1 MEIARIKQQL
11 SIVQVLDHYL
21 PALKLRQASG
31 VKPFMIHCPFHDD
44 KTPSMQVYPETN
56 TVYCFSSNCKLHG
69 KAIDQIDFILHKENL
84 TKHEAI
90 LKAQSLLG
98 HPDHRHVGAG
108 KSGQDTETNHVPSAF
123 AEASADK
130 FEKLFKVFRAN
141 LKKSEYAQRYLQNRN
156 INAEAAQAGFNASG
170 WSQMKQCVIFPLKD
184 KDDKIV
190 SFYGRTIHNKSEARP
205 SFATTYA
212 EASAVKKATAG
223 RHFYSKDRK
232 GLYPRWPIHSTRTL
246 ILTEAVIDA
255 ATIYQ
260 HPNLTSHLVTVL
272 ACYGTNGF
280 TQDHEQAVQS
290 LKYLEEVILFFD
302 GDEAGREGVKR
313 VSEKLRELKLQTTHK
328 SGQEQIKLSQ
338 VETPEGE
345 DVNSLLQSHEA
356 SVIKHLIEN
365 RKPIKEEPKEIHQE
379 PDMVFSSSETLVK
392 AQPVASNLDT
402 TNPHKLIY
410 KTVTANYY
418 IKGGLRNETD
428 SLRISLDIEHPQTQR
443 KSRSKLD
450 LYEDKQVEKIAR
462 EAAEKLQLRADLI
475 QLDLELLTDQLE
487 KHRES
492 TFAPKAFG
500 ASTDKESRETPAT
513 VPAHVESKCKDFLTK
528 PELITRLNELIGKAG
543 VTGEENNRIFLT
555 VIALTYKM
563 HEPLHALIQG
573 SSGSGKTHL
582 LARISGFIP
591 REDRKHFTR
600 VTEGSLYNY
609 GMYDLKNKLICL
621 EDLDGMKEEAQLA
634 FRELQSR
641 GMIVSATSYKDQQ
654 GNISA
659 SEKTVYGPIASIA
672 CTTKG
677 EIYEDNL
684 NRCFIIAVDESLEQ
698 SREVIRYQNLKAA
711 GQIDHGKEQQYTQF
725 IQYLIRMLKPSEVIN
740 PYADKVHLPEEAHK
754 IRRLNSLY
762 QAFVKAITL
771 LHQYQRRKDSQGRLI
786 SGKEDLQVAAQIMF
800 ESILLKVDELDG
812 SLRQFYE
819 QLKGYVKAKGGERYA
834 SYEFNQR
841 EVRQTLH
848 VSKTQLHRY
857 LHDLEQLEY
866 IRQSGG
872 YANRGFTYKV
882 LYWDNIAALRAKV
895 KRHLQGQL
903 DQLELGAG

>member
-1 MEIARIKQQL
+1 MSIEEIKSRLTIA
-11 SIVQVLDHYL
+11 QVLDHYG
-21 PALKLRQASG
+21 LKPNRNKMLN
-31 VKPFMIHCPFHDD
+31 CPFHED
-44 KTPSMQVYPETN
+44 KTPSMQVYPETS
-56 TVYCFSSNCKLHG
+56 TVFCFSSNCLLHG
-69 KAIDQIDFILHKENL
+69 KAIDQIDFILHKESC

-98 HPDHRHVGAG
+98 Y
-108 KSGQDTETNHVPSAF
+108 TESVNKEPSTF
-123 AEASADK
+123 AKASADT
-130 FEKLFKVFRAN
+130 FEKLFKVFRTN
-141 LKKSEYAQRYLQNRN
+141 FKKSEYAQRYLQNRH
-156 INAEAAQAGFNASG
+156 INAEAAQAGFNATG
-170 WSQMKQCVIFPLKD
+170 WPQMKQCVIFPLKD

-190 SFYGRTIHNKSEARP
+190 SFYGRSIYNKGEA
-205 SFATTYA
+205 
-212 EASAVKKATAG
+212 

-232 GLYPRWPIHSTRTL
+232 GLYPRWPLFSTKTL

-255 ATIYQ
+255 ASIYQ
-260 HPNLTSHLVTVL
+260 LHDLTSHLVTVL

-280 TQDHEQAVQS
+280 THDHEQAIKE
-290 LKYLEEVILFFD
+290 LKYLEEAILFFD

-313 VSEKLRELKLQTTHK
+313 VSEKLREIKP
-328 SGQEQIKLSQ
+328 EIKLSQ
-338 VETPEGE
+338 ADTPEGE

-356 SVIKHLIEN
+356 DVIKHLIEN
-365 RKPIKEEPKEIHQE
+365 RKPITQELKE
-379 PDMVFSSSETLVK
+379 VFSASGRTSPSTETTLIPIPT
-392 AQPVASNLDT
+392 QPVTSHQRPATQLNT
-402 TNPHKLIY
+402 TNPYKIIY
-410 KTVTANYY
+410 KTITANYY

-443 KSRSKLD
+443 KSRNKLD

-475 QLDLELLTDQLE
+475 QLDLEQLTDQLE
-487 KHRES
+487 TYRES
-492 TFAPKAFG
+492 LQTA
-500 ASTDKESRETPAT
+500 KEQITKSIT
-513 VPAHVESKCKDFLTK
+513 VPAHMEPKCKEFLSK
-528 PELITRLNELIGKAG
+528 PKLTARLNELIGKAG
-543 VTGEENNRIFLT
+543 VVGEEQSRIFLT
-555 VIALTYKM
+555 IIALTYKM

-573 SSGSGKTHL
+573 TSGSGKTHL
-582 LARISGFIP
+582 LAKISSFIP
-591 REDRKHFTR
+591 SEDRKHFTR

-641 GMIVSATSYKDQQ
+641 GMIVSATSYKDEQ

-659 SEKTVYGPIASIA
+659 SEKTVYGPIASMA

-684 NRCFIIAVDESLEQ
+684 SRCFIIAVDESAEQ
-698 SREVIRYQNLKAA
+698 SRKVIRYQNQKAA
-711 GQIDHGKEQQYTQF
+711 GQIDHQKEQQYTQF
-725 IQYLIRMLKPSEVIN
+725 IQYLIRMLKPCEVIN

-771 LHQYQRRKDSQGRLI
+771 LHQYQRKRDTQGRLI
-786 SGKEDLQVAAQIMF
+786 SEKEDLQVAAEIMF

-819 QLKGYVKAKGGERYA
+819 QLKDYVKAKGGERYM

-848 VSKTQLHRY
+848 LSKTQLHRY

-882 LYWDNIAALRAKV
+882 LYWDNIQALRARV

-903 DQLELGAG
+903 DQLELVPV

>member
-1 MEIARIKQQL
+1 MEIKDIKEHL
-11 SIVQVLDHYL
+11 SIVQVLDHYG
-21 PALKLRQASG
+21 LKPDRNKMLC
-31 VKPFMIHCPFHDD
+31 CPFHDD
-44 KTPSMQVYPETN
+44 KTPSMQVYAETN
-56 TVYCFSSNCKLHG
+56 TVFCFSSNCKLHG
-69 KAIDQIDFILHKENL
+69 KAIDQIDFILHRENL

-98 HPDHRHVGAG
+98 R
-108 KSGQDTETNHVPSAF
+108 TESHQTP
-123 AEASADK
+123 
-130 FEKLFKVFRAN
+130 FEKLFKVFQTN
-141 LKKSEYAQRYLQNRN
+141 LKKSEYARAYLQNRN
-156 INAEAAQAGFNASG
+156 ISAEAAQAGFNATG
-170 WSQMKQCVIFPLKD
+170 WPQMKQCVIFPLKD

-190 SFYGRTIHNKSEARP
+190 SFYGRSICNKNEA
-205 SFATTYA
+205 
-212 EASAVKKATAG
+212 K
-223 RHFYSKDRK
+223 HFYTKERR
-232 GLYPRWPIHSTRTL
+232 GLYPRWPLFSTKTL

-255 ATIYQ
+255 ASIYQ
-260 HPNLTSHLVTVL
+260 QHGLTSHLVTVL

-280 TQDHEQAVQS
+280 TQDHEQAVKE
-290 LKYLEEVILFFD
+290 LKQLEEVIFFFD

-313 VSEKLRELKLQTTHK
+313 VSEKLRALKP
-328 SGQEQIKLSQ
+328 EIKLSQ
-338 VETPEGE
+338 ADTPEGE

-356 SVIKHLIEN
+356 SILKHLIEN
-365 RKPIKEEPKEIHQE
+365 RRPARQE
-379 PDMVFSSSETLVK
+379 PPQIFSSNEKENETK
-392 AQPVASNLDT
+392 T
-402 TNPHKLIY
+402 TAPGHSQLNVSNPHRILY
-410 KTVTANYY
+410 NTVTANYY

-428 SLRISLDIEHPQTQR
+428 SLRISLDIEHPQSQR

-487 KHRES
+487 AYREKLY
-492 TFAPKAFG
+492 TR
-500 ASTDKESRETPAT
+500 KEETTEGPPT
-513 VPAHVESKCKDFLTK
+513 VPAHIESKCRDFFTK
-528 PELITRLNELIGKAG
+528 PNLVARLNELIGKAG
-543 VTGEENNRIFLT
+543 VTGEENSRIFLT

-582 LARISGFIP
+582 LAKISSFVP
-591 REDRKHFTR
+591 QDDRKHFTR

-641 GMIVSATSYKDQQ
+641 GMIVSATSYKDEQ

-659 SEKTVYGPIASIA
+659 SEKIVYGPIASMA

-684 NRCFIIAVDESLEQ
+684 SRCFIIAVDESLEQ
-698 SREVIRYQNLKAA
+698 SRKVIGYQNQKAA
-711 GQIDHGKEQQYTQF
+711 GQIDHQKEQQYTQF
-725 IQYLIRMLKPSEVIN
+725 IQYLVRMLKPYEVIN

-754 IRRLNSLY
+754 IRRLNGLY
-762 QAFVKAITL
+762 QGFVKAITL
-771 LHQYQRRKDSQGRLI
+771 LHQYQRRKDGQGRLI
-786 SGKEDLQVAAQIMF
+786 SQKEDLQVAAQIMF

-819 QLKGYVKAKGGERYA
+819 QLKAYIKSKGNDH
-834 SYEFNQR
+834 YEFGQR

-848 VSKTQLHRY
+848 VSKSQLQRY
-857 LHDLEQLEY
+857 LHDLQEP
-866 IRQSGG
+866 RVHPSV
-872 YANRGFTYKV
+872 RW
-882 LYWDNIAALRAKV
+882 LYEPWV
-895 KRHLQGQL
+895 
-903 DQLELGAG
+903 